1 MTVQGSSAG
10 AGPPWAARFGWGGLG
25 LFLLAWTVFEGVEH
39 AGLTIPL
46 AVAGLAVP
54 ALSKILPDGAV
65 VRQLLLRAWVPLAV
79 IAVCSAVPGPAED
92 TAAPFAFGM
101 AWLTH
106 LALRHAVGG
115 AGAGSR

>member
-1 MTVQGSSAG
+1 
-10 AGPPWAARFGWGGLG
+10 
-25 LFLLAWTVFEGVEH
+25 LFLLAWTVFEAVKH
-39 AGLTIPL
+39 AGPTIPL

-65 VRQLLLRAWVPLAV
+65 VRQVLLRAWVPLAV
-79 IAVCSAVPGPAED
+79 MAACTAVPGPAED
-92 TAAPFAFGM
+92 TAAPFTFGL

-106 LALRHAVGG
+106 LTLRHAVGR